1 MHSVDNYWLQFS
13 VKCIDFKHQSKTD
26 TKLAMI
32 YPVDA
37 KESFEEDIIISNNNI
52 LDINAKN
59 PATDKTLSIKD
70 EKKEKLEIVEGDVI
84 HGVSQ

>member
-1 MHSVDNYWLQFS
+1 MR
-13 VKCIDFKHQSKTD
+13 
-26 TKLAMI
+26 

-84 HGVSQ
+84 HGVS